1 MGVGNTLFRA
11 LWPGEERDRN
21 YRASKIGREFS
32 EMEACSAQLFVG
44 YWSAGCWDVVS
55 LRMRWGR
62 KERSPR
68 QDCDMAM
75 DGGRRSLRNEA
86 LSGGVEQSTYLFVVV
101 VGRDSFCVVVCLMRR
116 QAREEVSALQGEVQ
130 SQASPK
136 PARCQRGGRD
146 PCSATKNNFVAR
158 LYVLVTVA
166 NYL

>member
-1 MGVGNTLFRA
+1 MAGRGARQELSSVENWKRIFR
-11 LWPGEERDRN
+11 
-21 YRASKIGREFS
+21 
-32 EMEACSAQLFVG
+32 
-44 YWSAGCWDVVS
+44 
-55 LRMRWGR
+55 
-62 KERSPR
+62 
-68 QDCDMAM
+68 
-75 DGGRRSLRNEA
+75 DGGVFSAAVCRLLVSRVLGCCELEDEMGQEGALAQARLRHGHGRQRRRLQNEA